1 MVFITGSQPL
11 PSPSSS
17 YGTSPVIEKLAFQ
30 MSKISDNGSAL
41 GSVRGGNAKKTA
53 STDAAPAADAPK

>member
-1 MVFITGSQPL
+1 LVGTAAGEVSSSARTTASTSSMQIFITGSQPL

-30 MSKISDNGSAL
+30 MSKISD
-41 GSVRGGNAKKTA
+41 
-53 STDAAPAADAPK
+53 